1 MAVVNNNLDVLSP
14 YLLTFENVNTKQNV
28 TTAIDG
34 AYNLYQKGAIGFVG
48 VLSSTVAAAVH
59 DSVLLPHSISLVSG
73 GAIASSLSNS
83 TQFPYFLRTYPST
96 SVESDAILSLLDKH
110 AQQQQIAL
118 ISRPSEL
125 NSLSLSNQIRNKSG
139 GGGGGKEWSVGVD
152 LSLSAIEEENDY
164 HSILSQIKTNKIFV
178 ILCFAYNSEIT
189 AQILANAY
197 EMGMAGNSSRFQW
210 IVDEYSLTSASFQV
224 CSFHFFFFFF
234 PLHTLFFFSFF
245 FTLVNQE

>member
-1 MAVVNNNLDVLSP
+1 MAVANNNLNVSSP
-14 YLLTFENVNTKQNV
+14 ILFDFENVNTKQNV

-34 AYNLYQKGAIGFVG
+34 ANNLYQKGAIGFVG
-48 VLSSTVAAAVH
+48 VLSSTVAVAVH

-83 TQFPYFLRTYPST
+83 SQFPYFLRTYPSA
-96 SVESDAILSLLDKH
+96 SIESNAIISLLDKH
-110 AQQQQIAL
+110 ALKQRIAL

-125 NSLSLSNQIRNKSG
+125 NSLSLANQIRNKSV
-139 GGGGGKEWSVGVD
+139 GKMWRVGVD
-152 LSLSAIEEENDY
+152 LPLSAIEEENDY
-164 HSILSQIKTNKIFV
+164 HSILSQIKSKKIFV

-197 EMGMAGNSSRFQW
+197 EMGLAGNSSHYQW

-224 CSFHFFFFFF
+224 
-234 PLHTLFFFSFF
+234 
-245 FTLVNQE
+245 